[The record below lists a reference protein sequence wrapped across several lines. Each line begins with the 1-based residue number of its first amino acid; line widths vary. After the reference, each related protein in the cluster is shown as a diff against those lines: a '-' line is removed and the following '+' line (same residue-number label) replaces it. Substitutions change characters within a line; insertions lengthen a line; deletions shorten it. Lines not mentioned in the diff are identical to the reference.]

1 MTAELVPDA
10 PRLRVVDDEPT
21 QREMLQLLLR
31 RAGFQVTVARDGQEA
46 LNVLERQSFHL
57 VLSDQRMPGID
68 GLELL
73 VRVRE
78 ARPDQPFVLMTA
90 YGSVESAVAAMKRG
104 AADYLTKPF
113 NKDELLLV
121 LERVLRQRRL
131 QDEVEELRNQL
142 SDRSR
147 LSGLIG
153 VSAPMRAV
161 FERIE
166 RVAGTDASVL
176 VTGESGTGKELVARA
191 IHDRSKRAAGPFV
204 AVNCAA
210 IPDALLE
217 TEFFGHEK
225 GAFTGAI
232 RARPGAFESAQGGTL
247 LLDEIGAMRV
257 DLQAKLLRALQ
268 EREVQRLGAEKPV
281 AVDVRVIAATSED
294 LDEAIANRSFRED
307 LYYRLNVVPIEVP
320 PLRDRSEDIPLLLD
334 AFARRAAARH
344 DRPVHRI
351 HQDVVERCCEYA
363 WPGNV
368 RELQNVVE
376 RMVVLARGEELGLD
390 DLPEAIRASSEPTAS
405 ARTDALALP
414 NDGVSLAE
422 LERKFIVEALAR
434 SKGSLGP
441 AARMLALSYK
451 TLQYRVRKYR
461 IEKGEYLSPG

>member
-1 MTAELVPDA
+1 MSAAPTVDA
-10 PRLRVVDDEPT
+10 LRLLVVDDEPT
-21 QREMLQLLLR
+21 QREMLQLLLE
-31 RAGFQVTVARDGQEA
+31 RAGFRVTLACDGQEA
-46 LNVLERQSFHL
+46 LRVLERQSFHL
-57 VLSDQRMPGID
+57 VLSDQRMPSMD

-73 VRVRE
+73 VRARE
-78 ARPDQPFVLMTA
+78 LRADLPFVLMTA

-113 NKDELLLV
+113 TKDELLLV

-131 QDEVEELRNQL
+131 QAEVEELRNQL

-147 LSGLIG
+147 MSGLLG

-166 RVAGTDASVL
+166 RVASTDASVL

-191 IHDRSKRAAGPFV
+191 IHERSKRSAGPFV

-210 IPDALLE
+210 IPEALLE

-232 RARPGAFESAQGGTL
+232 RARPGAFELAQGGTL

-257 DLQAKLLRALQ
+257 DLQAKLLRVLQ
-268 EREVQRLGAEKPV
+268 EREVQRLGADRPV

-294 LDEAIANRSFRED
+294 LDEAISNRSFRED
-307 LYYRLNVVPIEVP
+307 LYYRLNVVPIELP
-320 PLRDRSEDIPLLLD
+320 ALRDRAEDIPLLLD
-334 AFARRAAARH
+334 AFVRRAAARH

-351 HQDVVERCCEYA
+351 HPAVVERCCVYA

-376 RMVVLARGEELGLD
+376 RMVVLARSEELGLD
-390 DLPEAIRASSEPTAS
+390 DLPEAIRAACDPGPSGHD
-405 ARTDALALP
+405 DALALP
-414 NDGVSLAE
+414 SAGVSLAD

-441 AARMLALSYK
+441 AARMLAISYK

-461 IEKGEYLSPG
+461 IEKGEYLRH

>member
-1 MTAELVPDA
+1 
-10 PRLRVVDDEPT
+10 
-21 QREMLQLLLR
+21 
-31 RAGFQVTVARDGQEA
+31 
-46 LNVLERQSFHL
+46 VLERQSFHL
-57 VLSDQRMPGID
+57 VLSDQRMPSMD

-73 VRVRE
+73 VRARE
-78 ARPDQPFVLMTA
+78 LRADLPFVLMTA

-113 NKDELLLV
+113 TKDELLLV

-131 QDEVEELRNQL
+131 QAEVEELRNQL

-147 LSGLIG
+147 MSGLLG

-166 RVAGTDASVL
+166 RVASTDASVL

-191 IHDRSKRAAGPFV
+191 IHERSKRSAGPFV

-210 IPDALLE
+210 IPEALLE

-232 RARPGAFESAQGGTL
+232 RARPGAFELAQGGTL

-257 DLQAKLLRALQ
+257 DLQAKLLRVLQ
-268 EREVQRLGAEKPV
+268 EREVQRLGADRPV

-294 LDEAIANRSFRED
+294 LDEAISNRSFRED
-307 LYYRLNVVPIEVP
+307 LYYRLNVVPIELP
-320 PLRDRSEDIPLLLD
+320 ALRDRAEDIPLLLD
-334 AFARRAAARH
+334 AFVRRAAARH

-351 HQDVVERCCEYA
+351 HPAVVERCCVYA

-376 RMVVLARGEELGLD
+376 RMVVLARSEELGLD
-390 DLPEAIRASSEPTAS
+390 DLPEAIRAACDPGPSGHD
-405 ARTDALALP
+405 DALALP
-414 NDGVSLAE
+414 SAGVSLAD

-441 AARMLALSYK
+441 AARMLAISYK

-461 IEKGEYLSPG
+461 IEKGEYLRH

>member
-1 MTAELVPDA
+1 MSAAPTVDA
-10 PRLRVVDDEPT
+10 LRLLVVDDEPT
-21 QREMLQLLLR
+21 QREMLQLLLE
-31 RAGFQVTVARDGQEA
+31 RAGFRVTLACDGQEA
-46 LNVLERQSFHL
+46 LRVLERQSFHL
-57 VLSDQRMPGID
+57 VLSDQRMPSMD

-73 VRVRE
+73 VRARE
-78 ARPDQPFVLMTA
+78 LRADLPFVLMTA

-113 NKDELLLV
+113 TKDELLLV

-131 QDEVEELRNQL
+131 QAEVEELRNQL

-147 LSGLIG
+147 MSGLLG

-166 RVAGTDASVL
+166 RVASTDASGL

-191 IHDRSKRAAGPFV
+191 IHERSKRSAGPFV

-210 IPDALLE
+210 IPEALLE

-232 RARPGAFESAQGGTL
+232 RARPGAFELAQGGTL

-257 DLQAKLLRALQ
+257 DLQAKLLRVLQ
-268 EREVQRLGAEKPV
+268 EREVQRLGADRPV

-294 LDEAIANRSFRED
+294 LDEAISNRSFRED
-307 LYYRLNVVPIEVP
+307 LYYRLNVVPIELP
-320 PLRDRSEDIPLLLD
+320 ALRDRAEDIPLLLD
-334 AFARRAAARH
+334 AFVRRAAARH

-351 HQDVVERCCEYA
+351 HPAVVERCCVYA

-376 RMVVLARGEELGLD
+376 RMVVLARSEELGLD
-390 DLPEAIRASSEPTAS
+390 DLPEAIRAACDPGPSGHD
-405 ARTDALALP
+405 DALALP
-414 NDGVSLAE
+414 SAGVSLAD

-441 AARMLALSYK
+441 AARMLAISYK

-461 IEKGEYLSPG
+461 IEKGEYLRH

>member
-1 MTAELVPDA
+1 MSAAPAVDA
-10 PRLRVVDDEPT
+10 LRLLVVDDEPT
-21 QREMLQLLLR
+21 QREMLQLLLE
-31 RAGFQVTVARDGQEA
+31 RAGFKVTLAVDGKDA

-73 VRVRE
+73 VKARE
-78 ARPDQPFVLMTA
+78 LRPDQPFVLMTA

-113 NKDELLLV
+113 TKDELMLV

-131 QDEVEELRNQL
+131 QAEVEELRNQL

-147 LSGLIG
+147 MSGLIG

-166 RVAGTDASVL
+166 RVASTDASVL

-191 IHDRSKRAAGPFV
+191 IHERSKRAGGPFV

-210 IPDALLE
+210 IPEALLE

-232 RARPGAFESAQGGTL
+232 RARPGAFELAQGGTL

-307 LYYRLNVVPIEVP
+307 LYYRLNVVPIELP
-320 PLRDRSEDIPLLLD
+320 PLRDRTEDVPLLLD

-351 HQDVVERCCEYA
+351 RAEVVERCCVYG

-390 DLPEAIRASSEPTAS
+390 DLPEAIRAACDPSPAVS
-405 ARTDALALP
+405 TDALALP
-414 NDGVSLAE
+414 SDGVSLAD
-422 LERKFIVEALAR
+422 LERKFIVEALSR

-441 AARMLALSYK
+441 AARMLAISYK
-451 TLQYRVRKYR
+451 TLQYRIRKYR
-461 IEKGEYLSPG
+461 IDRSEYAGR